1 MGLLGNKNKFTKAK
15 GRSAHPYGDPTF
27 LSFFLLFDWYGPKS
41 PLFNGDA
48 TNFLRNVI
56 GDNNRADQ
64 LEKFKKY
71 LKRINQ
77 EMPWFWQS
85 INGLNAAYD
94 YGKMDDALVFKEGGV
109 IEIDCLETLDF
120 TMAGIFNMYQSIVLD
135 TERYVQVLPD
145 NLCYFNVYVHVQE
158 IRNFVPF
165 IGSTSNLEKF
175 GAAAS
180 DIVNFKSADGAT
192 RKEFLAQ
199 VGGDVLGK
207 IEDRLNSDQL
217 DWKSKG
223 LGPRFI
229 TKLGKCKFNYNNG
242 MDMFSEISNAELG
255 SPVHHKLK
263 FKFHTSKVH
272 EVEYLTGFNH
282 VDPDPLSPFNN
293 DILNDLANTGLA
305 AVTTAGNQALT
316 AGTAAAERALEDFKN
331 KLLLGN
337 VYGVNTLSK
346 IEDVFNSGSI
356 NAIGPL
362 VKGEDPSRE
371 TVNEGDAV
379 GENAYDE
386 NELPPAEVAL
396 ESTKIYEDTPE
407 EQPLSSSNTMPITS
421 PEVPLESTKI
431 YDDAPEE
438 GTLNSTRIYD
448 NAPEEQPL
456 NSTKIYDD
464 APPESPLENS
474 NVYE

>member
-1 MGLLGNKNKFTKAK
+1 MGLLGNKNKFAKAK

-27 LSFFLLFDWYGPKS
+27 LSFFLMFDWYSPKS

-85 INGLNAAYD
+85 ITGLNAAYD
-94 YGKMDDALVFKEGGV
+94 YGKMDDALVFKEGAE
-109 IEIDCLETLDF
+109 IEIGCLETLDF

-165 IGSTSNLEKF
+165 IGSGSAVERAMAGIEKAK
-175 GAAAS
+175 GAASSLAA
-180 DIVNFKSADGAT
+180 FKAGDAAD
-192 RKEFLAQ
+192 RKKLIEDNKD
-199 VGGDVLGK
+199 GVLGK
-207 IEDRLNSDQL
+207 IQDRLNSDQL

-229 TKLGKCKFNYNNG
+229 TKLGKCKFSYNNG

-255 SPVHHKLK
+255 SPVQHKLK

-272 EVEYLTGFNH
+272 EFEYLTGFNH

-293 DILNDLANTGLA
+293 DILNDLAND
-305 AVTTAGNQALT
+305 AVNQLVT
-316 AGTAAAERALEDFKN
+316 KGTAFARGKLEDFKN

-337 VYGVNTLSK
+337 VYGANALSK
-346 IEDVFNSGSI
+346 IQDVFNSGSI
-356 NAIGPL
+356 NAIVPL
-362 VKGEDPSRE
+362 VKGEDPKGEPENVGRPI
-371 TVNEGDAV
+371 GDNV
-379 GENAYDE
+379 HPV
-386 NELPPAEVAL
+386 LPADEVAL

-407 EQPLSSSNTMPITS
+407 EQPLTSTNTMPIAS
-421 PEVPLESTKI
+421 PEVPLESTRI

-448 NAPEEQPL
+448 
-456 NSTKIYDD
+456 D